1 VRRAF
6 TRPAASLIG
15 MNRRA
20 RTRNRRHDRLADL
33 RLEVLAVAW
42 LARGMWRV
50 RRGRFPWQ
58 AAPARRRAG

>member
-6 TRPAASLIG
+6 TRPAASLTV
-15 MNRRA
+15 MNHRS
-20 RTRNRRHDRLADL
+20 RTRNRRRDRLADA
-33 RLEVLAVAW
+33 RLDVLAVAW
-42 LARGMWRV
+42 LARGVWRV